1 MDTTDTERF
10 LVCWNCM
17 EKIPIEEITP
27 ISRNSKAPVC
37 FDCEEELWSKPKL
50 KKFPFKKDKDY
61 EEK

>member
-1 MDTTDTERF
+1 
-10 LVCWNCM
+10 M

-50 KKFPFKKDKDY
+50 KKFPFKKDADY
-61 EEK
+61 NERDNRRDGS